1 MVRGVVHHTGDRMR
15 RRCRPVALRVCG
27 SARSRL
33 DPGARSRGCGALV
46 QASGTADRA
55 GDEYPGPRHHGSH
68 APLGRA
74 AVPTRSMGR
83 HLARRALAEAA
94 SRDVRRRPRARGRG
108 PERGVDGRGRPDRRR
123 ARCAGPGPPAVLR
136 RTRAAAAAGGRPA
149 RMRSSTRSPSCPPS
163 LPLGCRPV
171 PCYNRIVDWPGRKSR
186 QLDRAR
192 PGLLRAHVL
201 VSLGR

>member
-1 MVRGVVHHTGDRMR
+1 LVRGVVHHTGDRMR

-33 DPGARSRGCGALV
+33 DPGAGAADAVRWCKRQGLRIVLVTNTLARGTTEV
-46 QASGTADRA
+46 M
-55 GDEYPGPRHHGSH
+55 RHWGV
-68 APLGRA
+68 P

-94 SRDVRRRPRARGRG
+94 SRDVRPRPRARGRG

-123 ARCAGPGPPAVLR
+123 ARCAGPGPPTVLR

-149 RMRSSTRSPSCPPS
+149 RMRSSTGSPSCPPS